1 MGDQTSHGTGT
12 VPVPSIPQDR
22 TEEKGSDGIE
32 ESFTRVANASR
43 QDELKQDTEKSS
55 YVPES
60 STVNQGEVKEERTEE
75 VKDAGNEKV
84 AESIDANHVEK
95 KEDESTGKEVGI
107 NDNLKMEEEKVEKPK
122 MDEEKVET
130 LKVEEEKAEK
140 MDEEKVE
147 PSKMEEEKVE
157 KMVEEKVEKMEEEKV
172 EKMVE
177 EKVETTKM
185 EEESTEKEGDKV
197 DTSKND
203 DKVVELE
210 NKPSDTKME
219 EESKSKTEELAAASN
234 NDSKEDATLNG

>member
-32 ESFTRVANASR
+32 ESFTRVADASR

-122 MDEEKVET
+122 MDEEKVEASLIGEEKVET

-140 MDEEKVE
+140 MDEEKVEKMEEEKVEKMEEEKVEKMVEEKVE

-172 EKMVE
+172 EKMEE
-177 EKVETTKM
+177 EKV
-185 EEESTEKEGDKV
+185 
-197 DTSKND
+197 
-203 DKVVELE
+203 
-210 NKPSDTKME
+210 
-219 EESKSKTEELAAASN
+219 
-234 NDSKEDATLNG
+234 

>member
-32 ESFTRVANASR
+32 ESFTRVADASR

-84 AESIDANHVEK
+84 AESIDANHFEK

-122 MDEEKVET
+122 MDEEKVEASLIGEEKVET

-177 EKVETTKM
+177 EKVEPSKM
-185 EEESTEKEGDKV
+185 EEEKVEKMVEEKV
-197 DTSKND
+197 
-203 DKVVELE
+203 E
-210 NKPSDTKME
+210 KME
-219 EESKSKTEELAAASN
+219 
-234 NDSKEDATLNG
+234 

>member
-22 TEEKGSDGIE
+22 TEEKGSDGVE
-32 ESFTRVANASR
+32 ESFTRVADASR

-107 NDNLKMEEEKVEKPK
+107 NDNLKMEEKVEKPK
-122 MDEEKVET
+122 MDEEKVEASLKT

-147 PSKMEEEKVE
+147 PS
-157 KMVEEKVEKMEEEKV
+157 
-172 EKMVE
+172 
-177 EKVETTKM
+177 
-185 EEESTEKEGDKV
+185 
-197 DTSKND
+197 
-203 DKVVELE
+203 
-210 NKPSDTKME
+210 
-219 EESKSKTEELAAASN
+219 
-234 NDSKEDATLNG
+234 